1 MSHHCEPIAP
11 ILSIKDYNELINAE
25 QPGLLDWKG
34 FPTSFDSEAEKST
47 DRKYFH
53 CFFSKEHRFINF
65 QMFHL
70 KVDYVTCLKWLHYHL
85 QNYTMMNENHL
96 LLNYMESMSIW
107 KKLSITNQSGSN
119 VLAVGRQ
126 EDFVF
131 EELQSEYSI
140 ISRNLTIRNCE
151 GNIEIVVYDG

>member
-34 FPTSFDSEAEKST
+34 FPTSFDGIKIVAVHLTFDEATCCTWKMAKEEIASILNNSRKPDLLNLSEAEKST

-70 KVDYVTCLKWLHYHL
+70 KVGLHYL
-85 QNYTMMNENHL
+85 
-96 LLNYMESMSIW
+96 
-107 KKLSITNQSGSN
+107 
-119 VLAVGRQ
+119 
-126 EDFVF
+126 F
-131 EELQSEYSI
+131 EMA
-140 ISRNLTIRNCE
+140 T
-151 GNIEIVVYDG
+151 